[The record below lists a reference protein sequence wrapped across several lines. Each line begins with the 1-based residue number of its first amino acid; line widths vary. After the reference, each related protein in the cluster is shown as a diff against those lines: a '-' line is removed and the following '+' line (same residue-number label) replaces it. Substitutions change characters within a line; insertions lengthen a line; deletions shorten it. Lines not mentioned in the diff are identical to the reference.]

1 MWFLLNNLLPGYQ
14 HRGSVFLVDPP
25 HICNGIVAVPPPP
38 LCEVGNA
45 YKVVPI
51 VVPQIAILE
60 KPKDLLLVIT
70 VEGLDML
77 PVSAPHHV

>member
-1 MWFLLNNLLPGYQ
+1 MWFLQNNLPPGYQ

-25 HICNGIVAVPPPP
+25 HICNEIVAVPLPPFK
-38 LCEVGNA
+38 VGDA
-45 YKVVPI
+45 DKVGPI
-51 VVPQIAILE
+51 VVPQTAILE
-60 KPKDLLLVIT
+60 KPKDLLLVMT